1 MGGGG
6 GAGKGQGHSL
16 QKLKIPKK
24 RPSEERGN
32 EEEGL
37 ALLQDLLGW

>member
-1 MGGGG
+1 MGGG